1 MDNRHNH
8 PHDPLPEFI
17 FVWTAKRYGLRDL
30 VGTTRHDIAHAAQV
44 YDDVPEV
51 RTFLAFMLED
61 YDTEQLSFYL
71 YARAVIHDRAAT
83 NDAEKALAAA
93 FSHDSGTRPPP
104 LPSSAAFLLKLLR
117 CAGPAAEMR
126 YIPLSVVHELVNA
139 TFSERI
145 SPNNR
150 EAILAY
156 AEQEAV
162 IWTPPAAEAV
172 RLHMAS
178 DLTALAWVAS

>member
-1 MDNRHNH
+1 
-8 PHDPLPEFI
+8 
-17 FVWTAKRYGLRDL
+17 
-30 VGTTRHDIAHAAQV
+30 
-44 YDDVPEV
+44 
-51 RTFLAFMLED
+51 
-61 YDTEQLSFYL
+61 
-71 YARAVIHDRAAT
+71 
-83 NDAEKALAAA
+83 
-93 FSHDSGTRPPP
+93 
-104 LPSSAAFLLKLLR
+104 
-117 CAGPAAEMR
+117 MR

-172 RLHMAS
+172 GFTHLN
-178 DLTALAWVAS
+178 

>member
-1 MDNRHNH
+1 
-8 PHDPLPEFI
+8 
-17 FVWTAKRYGLRDL
+17 
-30 VGTTRHDIAHAAQV
+30 
-44 YDDVPEV
+44 
-51 RTFLAFMLED
+51 
-61 YDTEQLSFYL
+61 
-71 YARAVIHDRAAT
+71 
-83 NDAEKALAAA
+83 
-93 FSHDSGTRPPP
+93 
-104 LPSSAAFLLKLLR
+104 
-117 CAGPAAEMR
+117 MR